1 MKITATLKN
10 DRQPRQAAQADAQP
24 TGKRYATH
32 KATANGKRETIAR
45 RQARAMKTSGTAAPG
60 TRYTTAGRA
69 R

>member
-10 DRQPRQAAQADAQP
+10 DRHP

-45 RQARAMKTSGTAAPG
+45 RHARAMKQNPAAPG

>member
-10 DRQPRQAAQADAQP
+10 DRQADAQP

>member
-10 DRQPRQAAQADAQP
+10 DRQP

-32 KATANGKRETIAR
+32 KTTANGKRETIAR
-45 RQARAMKTSGTAAPG
+45 RQARALKQNHTSANRAQ
-60 TRYTTAGRA
+60 YTNAGRA

>member
-10 DRQPRQAAQADAQP
+10 DSQP
-24 TGKRYATH
+24 TGKRYTTH

-45 RQARAMKTSGTAAPG
+45 RQARAMKTAPG

>member
-10 DRQPRQAAQADAQP
+10 DRQP

-32 KATANGKRETIAR
+32 KTTANGKRETIAR
-45 RQARAMKTSGTAAPG
+45 RQARAMKTGGTAAPG